1 MKIYPEN
8 LPEQIEFD
16 FLKSQL
22 ANYAVSPE
30 ARTQLLE
37 LLPVSDFEAIK
48 EELLLTNEMLSVY
61 ESSRNVPALATA
73 DVTEALALL
82 RIQNAVLAAQQFLD
96 VKELLERYNH
106 LHKYFTGLMDLL
118 PLVAALVAPFPPNK
132 EVPEAIDKIL
142 EPNGQVRSNASPEL
156 MKIRSQL
163 GRKRTAAD
171 RIFYRSLKKYGELG
185 VLGDFRE
192 SVHENKRVLAINAAY
207 KGRVNGIFHGSSAKN
222 SLYFVEPAE
231 MIEINNEIAILEEQE
246 KREIK
251 RILMALTTYVAQFR
265 TPIQERAKLMVRL
278 DFLHAKGK
286 FAFDQKAHMPQLLP
300 TPQLFLE
307 QAYNPV
313 LRHFNKL
320 KGRDVVPLNL
330 TLDAEQRML
339 VISGPNAGGKSLTLK
354 TAGLLIVMVQSGL
367 LIPVHPRSKV
377 GIFQNL
383 FGDIGDSQSIENELS
398 TYSSKL
404 EKMKVFL
411 QWADGDTLL
420 LIDEFGSG
428 SDPDLGGA
436 IAQVFLQK
444 LNSYGAYG
452 VLTTHYNGI
461 KALAAKLSG
470 VANGS
475 MRFNKQSFEPEYVL
489 QMGLPGSSYTF
500 EVAMRSGIPEQL
512 IAAAQQRLEKRTLH
526 LDNLLVAIQDEKNLL
541 HAERTQLKERTAAL
555 EQLAKDHERQIQKL
569 EEKVAKQT
577 DLNESHSDHL
587 KWGKRFNALVD
598 SYLKTPTIKNK
609 KEVTGRFLRMLTE
622 GAAEV
627 AKANESTTKKV
638 NKKKA
643 AILDR
648 LLSEPIKVGD
658 SVKLL
663 HSKQP
668 GQVVEIRGDK
678 YVVSF
683 GIMKTSVE
691 REKIILADRKMA

>member
-16 FLKSQL
+16 FLKQQLSQ
-22 ANYAVSPE
+22 YAVSPQ
-30 ARTQLLE
+30 ARAE
-37 LLPVSDFEAIK
+37 LLDLMPVADFDAIK
-48 EELLLTNEMLSVY
+48 EELLLTNEMLSIY
-61 ESSRNVPALATA
+61 ESSRSVPALATA
-73 DVTEALALL
+73 DVKEALALL
-82 RIQNAVLAAQQFLD
+82 RIQNAMLTAQQFLD
-96 VKELLERYNH
+96 VKELVERYNH
-106 LHKYFTGLMDLL
+106 LHKYFTGLMELL
-118 PLVAALVAPFPPNK
+118 PLVAALVAPYPPNK

-156 MKIRSQL
+156 AKIRGNL
-163 GRKRTAAD
+163 GKKRTAAD
-171 RIFYRSLKKYGELG
+171 RIFYRSLKRYSELG

-231 MIEINNEIAILEEQE
+231 MIEINNEIAILEDEE

-251 RILMALTTYVAQFR
+251 RILVALTTFVAQFR
-265 TPIQERAKLMVRL
+265 EVIQERAKLMVRL
-278 DFLHAKGK
+278 DFLHAKGR
-286 FAFDQKAHMPQLLP
+286 FAFDQQSHLPELLNYP
-300 TPQLFLE
+300 HLELE

-313 LRHFNKL
+313 LRHYNKQ
-320 KGRDVVPLNL
+320 KGRGVVPLSLKLN
-330 TLDAEQRML
+330 AEQRML

-354 TAGLLIVMVQSGL
+354 TAGLLVMMLQSGL
-367 LIPVHPRSKV
+367 LVPAHPRSKMGV
-377 GIFQNL
+377 FQNM

-404 EKMKVFL
+404 EKMKIFL
-411 QWADGDTLL
+411 QWADAETLL

-444 LNSYGAYG
+444 LNSYSAFG

-470 VANGS
+470 VENGS
-475 MRFNKQSFEPEYVL
+475 MRFNKQTFEPEYVL

-500 EVAMRSGIPEQL
+500 EVALRSGIPEQL

-541 HAERTQLKERTAAL
+541 HKERTQLKARMEEL
-555 EQLAKDHERQIQKL
+555 EQLAKDHDRHIKKL
-569 EEKVAKQT
+569 EEKVARQT
-577 DLNESHSDHL
+577 DINETHSDYL
-587 KWGKRFNALVD
+587 KWGKRFGALID
-598 SYLKTPTIKNK
+598 SYSKAPTIKNK
-609 KEVTGRFLRMLTE
+609 KELTNRFLRMLTE
-622 GAAEV
+622 TAAEV
-627 AKANESTTKKV
+627 SKVQAKTEKKV
-638 NKKKA
+638 NKKREA
-643 AILDR
+643 QLQQ

-658 SVKLL
+658 AVKLL

-668 GQVVEIRGDK
+668 GTVVEIRGDK
-678 YVVSF
+678 YIVSF
-683 GIMKTSVE
+683 GIMKSSVE
-691 REKIILADRKMA
+691 REKIILADRKL